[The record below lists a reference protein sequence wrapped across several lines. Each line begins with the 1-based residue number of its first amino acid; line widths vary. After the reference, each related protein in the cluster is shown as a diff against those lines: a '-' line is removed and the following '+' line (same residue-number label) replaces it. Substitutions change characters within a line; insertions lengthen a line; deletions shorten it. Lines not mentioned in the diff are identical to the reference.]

1 MQSLGIKQL
10 LSYSMNCEKLP
21 ESVSIKSLQPRRFL
35 YKSIFNIEYEYLKTF
50 KIYDN
55 LKVIIDYLQFITNK
69 SIKNKGSRSNKRSS
83 SSKDLRSDTIN
94 SSVYNRLI
102 QEKI

>member
-1 MQSLGIKQL
+1 MQSIKQIR
-10 LSYSMNCEKLP
+10 SYSMNCEKLP
-21 ESVSIKSLQPRRFL
+21 ESVSVKSSQSRKRLL

-55 LKVIIDYLQFITNK
+55 LKVIIDYLQFITKK
-69 SIKNKGSRSNKRSS
+69 SIKNIVSRSNKRSS

-94 SSVYNRLI
+94 SSVHNGLI